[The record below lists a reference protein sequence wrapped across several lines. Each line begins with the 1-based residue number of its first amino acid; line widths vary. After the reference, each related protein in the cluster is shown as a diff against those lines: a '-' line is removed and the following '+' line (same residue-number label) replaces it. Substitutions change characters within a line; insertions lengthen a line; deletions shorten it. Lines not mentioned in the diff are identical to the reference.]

1 MPVSTNSRV
10 KPSLKVRGFVDLMKL
25 RVVELLLVSTLPAM
39 VLAKEGLPSLTL
51 TLATLIGGTLAAGSA
66 NAFNMVIE
74 SESDKLMM
82 RTAKRPLAT
91 GVLTKTEAL
100 IFATLIG
107 LISLLIFVVYTNW
120 LTTALTA
127 IAIVFYV
134 WVYTILLKKRTP
146 QNIVWGGAAGC
157 MPALIGW
164 AAVTN
169 SLSVT
174 AWSFFLVIFFWTPPH
189 FWALAIKYKDDY
201 AAAHI
206 PMLPVVASKTH
217 LLRQMWIYTIAMIA
231 SSIALIINAELQNWA
246 MVVTVALGLVFAAQ
260 LRGLN
265 EKSVNYEKTAGKI
278 FQWSITYL
286 SLLSVL
292 LVAAQLLKA

>member
-1 MPVSTNSRV
+1 VPNNSGV
-10 KPSLKVRGFVDLMKL
+10 NTSLKIRGFIDLMKL

-39 VLAKEGLPSLTL
+39 VLAEQGLPTLTL

-74 SESDKLMM
+74 SESDKLMK

-91 GVLTKTEAL
+91 GVLTKPEAL

-107 LISLLIFVVYTNW
+107 LLALLIFAVYTNT

-127 IAIVFYV
+127 TAIIFYV

-231 SSIALIINAELQNWA
+231 SSVALIINAELQNWA
-246 MVVTVALGLVFAAQ
+246 MALTVALGLVFAAQ

>member
-1 MPVSTNSRV
+1 
-10 KPSLKVRGFVDLMKL
+10 MKL

-39 VLAKEGLPSLTL
+39 VLAEGGLPSLSL
-51 TLATLIGGTLAAGSA
+51 TIATLIGGTLAAGSA

-74 SESDKLMM
+74 SESDKLMK

-91 GVLTKTEAL
+91 GVLKKSEAL
-100 IFATLIG
+100 IFATAIG
-107 LISLLIFVVYTNW
+107 LISLAVFQIFTNS
-120 LTTALTA
+120 LATLLTA

-217 LLRQMWIYTIAMIA
+217 LLRQMWVYTIAMIA
-231 SSIALIINAELQNWA
+231 SSVALIVNAKLQNWA
-246 MVVTVALGLVFAAQ
+246 MALTVLLGLIFAAQ
-260 LRGLN
+260 LRGLD
-265 EKSVNYEKTAGKI
+265 EKSEQYEKVAGKI

-292 LVAAQLLKA
+292 LVVAQLLKA

>member
-1 MPVSTNSRV
+1 
-10 KPSLKVRGFVDLMKL
+10 MKL

-39 VLAKEGLPSLTL
+39 VLAEGGLPSLSL
-51 TLATLIGGTLAAGSA
+51 TIATLIGGTLAAGSA

-74 SESDKLMM
+74 SESDKLMK

-91 GVLTKTEAL
+91 GVLNKTKATL
-100 IFATLIG
+100 FATFIG
-107 LISLLIFVVYTNW
+107 LLSLAIFQIFTTSLATL
-120 LTTALTA
+120 LTFIA
-127 IAIVFYV
+127 IAFYV
-134 WVYTILLKKRTP
+134 LVYTIALKRRTT

-169 SLSVT
+169 TLSVT

-201 AAAHI
+201 AAAGI
-206 PMLPVVASKTH
+206 PMLPVVATKTH
-217 LLRQMWIYTIAMIA
+217 LLRQMWVYTIAMIA
-231 SSIALIINAELQNWA
+231 SSIALFINADLQLWA
-246 MVVTVALGLVFAAQ
+246 QAANVILGVVFALQ
-260 LRGLN
+260 LRGLD
-265 EKSVNYEKTAGKI
+265 EKSENYEKTAGKI
-278 FQWSITYL
+278 FNWSISYL

>member
-1 MPVSTNSRV
+1 VPNNSGV
-10 KPSLKVRGFVDLMKL
+10 KTSLKVRGFVDLMKL

-51 TLATLIGGTLAAGSA
+51 TIATLIGGTLAAGSA

-74 SESDKLMM
+74 SESDKLMK

-91 GVLTKTEAL
+91 GVLTKIEAL

-107 LISLLIFVVYTNW
+107 LISLLIFAVYTNA

-246 MVVTVALGLVFAAQ
+246 MAVTVALGLVFAAQ

-292 LVAAQLLKA
+292 LVVAQLLKA

>member
-1 MPVSTNSRV
+1 
-10 KPSLKVRGFVDLMKL
+10 MKL

-39 VLAKEGLPSLTL
+39 VLAEGGLPSLSL
-51 TLATLIGGTLAAGSA
+51 TIATLVGGTLAAGSA

-74 SESDKLMM
+74 SESDKLMK
-82 RTAKRPLAT
+82 RTAKRPIATGLLKKSEAVIFASLIGIISLIIFQVYTTNLAT
-91 GVLTKTEAL
+91 VLT
-100 IFATLIG
+100 F
-107 LISLLIFVVYTNW
+107 
-120 LTTALTA
+120 

-189 FWALAIKYKDDY
+189 FWALAVKYKDDY
-201 AAAHI
+201 AAANI

-217 LLRQMWIYTIAMIA
+217 LLRQMWVYTIAMIA
-231 SSIALIINAELQNWA
+231 SSVALIVNAKLQTWA
-246 MVVTVALGLVFAAQ
+246 MALTVILGLIFAAQ
-260 LRGLN
+260 LRGLD
-265 EKSVNYEKTAGKI
+265 EKSEQYEKVAGKI

-292 LVAAQLLKA
+292 LVVAQLLKA

>member
-1 MPVSTNSRV
+1 VPNNSGV
-10 KPSLKVRGFVDLMKL
+10 KTSLKIRGFIDLMKL

-39 VLAKEGLPSLTL
+39 VLAEQGLPTLTL

-74 SESDKLMM
+74 SESDKLMK

-91 GVLTKTEAL
+91 GVLTKPEAL

-107 LISLLIFVVYTNW
+107 LLALLIFVVYTNT

-127 IAIVFYV
+127 TAIIFYV

-231 SSIALIINAELQNWA
+231 SSVALIINAELQNWA
-246 MVVTVALGLVFAAQ
+246 MALTVVLGLVFAAQ

>member
-1 MPVSTNSRV
+1 
-10 KPSLKVRGFVDLMKL
+10 MKL

-51 TLATLIGGTLAAGSA
+51 TMATLIGGTLAAGSA

-74 SESDKLMM
+74 SESDKLMK

-91 GVLTKTEAL
+91 GVLTKPEAL

-107 LISLLIFVVYTNW
+107 LLSLLIFAVYTNT

-189 FWALAIKYKDDY
+189 FWALAVKYKDDY

-246 MVVTVALGLVFAAQ
+246 MAVTVALGLVFAAQ

>member
-1 MPVSTNSRV
+1 
-10 KPSLKVRGFVDLMKL
+10 MKL

-39 VLAKEGLPSLTL
+39 VLAERGLPSLSL
-51 TLATLIGGTLAAGSA
+51 TIATLIGGTLAAGSA

-74 SESDKLMM
+74 TESDKLMK

-91 GVLTKTEAL
+91 GVLTKSEAI
-100 IFATLIG
+100 IFATAIG
-107 LISLLIFVVYTNW
+107 VISLVIFQIYT
-120 LTTALTA
+120 TTLATVLTA

-134 WVYTILLKKRTP
+134 WVYTILLKKRTS

-206 PMLPVVASKTH
+206 PMLPVVVSKTH
-217 LLRQMWIYTIAMIA
+217 LLRQMWVYTVAMIA
-231 SSIALIINAELQNWA
+231 SSVALIVNAKLQNWA
-246 MVVTVALGLVFAAQ
+246 MVLTVVLGLIFAAQ
-260 LRGLN
+260 LRGLD
-265 EKSVNYEKTAGKI
+265 EKSENYEKTAGKI

>member
-1 MPVSTNSRV
+1 
-10 KPSLKVRGFVDLMKL
+10 MKL

-39 VLAKEGLPSLTL
+39 VLAQEGLPSLTL
-51 TLATLIGGTLAAGSA
+51 TLATLVGGTLAAGSA

-74 SESDKLMM
+74 SESDKLMK

-91 GVLTKTEAL
+91 GVLTKFQAL

-107 LISLLIFVVYTNW
+107 FLSLLIFASYTNV

-217 LLRQMWIYTIAMIA
+217 LLRQMWIYIIAMIA

-246 MVVTVALGLVFAAQ
+246 MALTIALGLVFAAQ

-265 EKSVNYEKTAGKI
+265 EKSQNYDKVAGKI

-286 SLLSVL
+286 SLLSIL
-292 LVAAQLLKA
+292 LVVAQLLKA

>member
-1 MPVSTNSRV
+1 
-10 KPSLKVRGFVDLMKL
+10 MKL

-51 TLATLIGGTLAAGSA
+51 TMATLIGGTLAAGSA

-74 SESDKLMM
+74 SESDKLMK

-91 GVLTKTEAL
+91 GVLTKPEAL

-107 LISLLIFVVYTNW
+107 LLSLLIFSVYTNT

-246 MVVTVALGLVFAAQ
+246 MAVTVALGLVFAAQ

>member
-1 MPVSTNSRV
+1 
-10 KPSLKVRGFVDLMKL
+10 MKL

-39 VLAKEGLPSLTL
+39 VLAEQGLPTLTL

-74 SESDKLMM
+74 SESDKLMK

-100 IFATLIG
+100 IFAMLIG
-107 LISLLIFVVYTNW
+107 LLSLLIFAVYTNT

-127 IAIVFYV
+127 TAIIFYV

-246 MVVTVALGLVFAAQ
+246 MALTVVLGLVFAAQ

-286 SLLSVL
+286 SLLSIL

>member
-1 MPVSTNSRV
+1 
-10 KPSLKVRGFVDLMKL
+10 MKL

-39 VLAKEGLPSLTL
+39 VLAEGGLPSLSL
-51 TLATLIGGTLAAGSA
+51 TIATLIGGTLAAGSA

-74 SESDKLMM
+74 SESDKLMK

-91 GVLTKTEAL
+91 GVLNKTEATL
-100 IFATLIG
+100 FATFIG
-107 LISLLIFVVYTNW
+107 LLSLAIFQIFTTSLATL
-120 LTTALTA
+120 LTFIA
-127 IAIVFYV
+127 IAFYV
-134 WVYTILLKKRTP
+134 LVYTIALKRRTP

-169 SLSVT
+169 TLSVT

-201 AAAHI
+201 AAAGI

-217 LLRQMWIYTIAMIA
+217 LLRQMWVYTIAMIA
-231 SSIALIINAELQNWA
+231 SSVALFINADLQLWA
-246 MVVTVALGLVFAAQ
+246 QALNIILGVVFAGQ

-265 EKSVNYEKTAGKI
+265 EKSENYEKTAGKI
-278 FQWSITYL
+278 FNWSISYL